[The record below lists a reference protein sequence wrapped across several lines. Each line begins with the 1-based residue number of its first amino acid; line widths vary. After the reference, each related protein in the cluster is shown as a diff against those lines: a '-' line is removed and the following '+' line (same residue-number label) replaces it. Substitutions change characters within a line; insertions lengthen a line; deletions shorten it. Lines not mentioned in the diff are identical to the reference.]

1 MSESVPFARGA
12 CSWHHTSPRRSC
24 LDLGHRET
32 IRDHPFHLGQTRTTL
47 ACDEC
52 GRWEY
57 DESRHGEA
65 AWAGIT
71 HNFAMT
77 LEAFLLQRKS
87 RQRLT

>member
-1 MSESVPFARGA
+1 MSESVRFSRDS
-12 CSWHHTSPRRSC
+12 CSWCCTSARRSH
-24 LDLGHRET
+24 LDRGHREN
-32 IRDHPFHLGQTRTTL
+32 IHDHPFHLGQTRTTL

-65 AWAGIT
+65 AGAGIT

-77 LEAFLLQRKS
+77 LEAYLLQRKS